1 MQYVLILIGIYLVIS
16 FLYSKFKGISF
27 LQGCVNVI
35 LGILNVLLSGG
46 KSSIDKAEREVKKRA
61 NTPENAAKINQARA
75 ANAYATSTVNTIKNK
90 ADNYFDQKK

>member
-27 LQGCVNVI
+27 LQGCVDVI
-35 LGILNVLLSGG
+35 FGILNGLLSGG

-75 ANAYATSTVNTIKNK
+75 ANAKATSTVNRAKN
-90 ADNYFDQKK
+90 ATDNYFNNK